1 MEGRFKFRF
10 EMQTLQNME
19 KKKKWITDSIFLQIP
34 NFKVNTVYFK
44 WDGIGVLLALIS
56 ANLFSA
62 VALTE

>member
-10 EMQTLQNME
+10 EMQTLQNM
-19 KKKKWITDSIFLQIP
+19 KKKKGSRTQLFYKFQILKSTP
-34 NFKVNTVYFK
+34 FTLNGT
-44 WDGIGVLLALIS
+44 GTGVLLALIS